1 MRLAIALVAAFYA
14 PAALAQGGIDFAAM
28 PKGCNWLTKLSDR
41 PDQRETFLGKVKG
54 KYRVKIVDARNGAA
68 ISTIDYNAEGLM
80 VRRTW
85 ADGRWERFEPYS
97 CFTVPGKCS
106 YTYRNG
112 AGDRVKID
120 SEVRP
125 AGEGFTSAARPR
137 GGAAYPVEKF
147 TLGPFGLMTSSASA
161 NYSTKIT
168 GFTGCGPTS

>member
-1 MRLAIALVAAFYA
+1 MRLAIAFVAALYA

-54 KYRVKIVDARNGAA
+54 KYRIKAVDARSGAA
-68 ISTIDYNAEGLM
+68 INTIDYNAEGLM
-80 VRRTW
+80 VRRAW
-85 ADGRWERFEPYS
+85 ADGRWERFEPFS
-97 CFTVPGKCS
+97 CFAVPGKCS

-112 AGDRVKID
+112 AGDRFKID

-125 AGEGFTSAARPR
+125 AGKGFTSAARPR

-147 TLGPFGLMTSSASA
+147 TLGPFGLVMSYRSA

-168 GFTGCGPTS
+168 GLTDCGPTS